1 MQFHK
6 RPNNSSRFEPKSKLE
21 IGFSNEATRGGAGS
35 KLKIQRNNSQEDTE
49 AALHEITKPNSP
61 TKKRNTSGL
70 MGELQANS
78 GNNHF

>member
-1 MQFHK
+1 
-6 RPNNSSRFEPKSKLE
+6 
-21 IGFSNEATRGGAGS
+21 
-35 KLKIQRNNSQEDTE
+35 LKIQRNNSQEDTE